1 MNSEGVWTL
10 SEVARLVGQPQ
21 HRLIHL
27 CEKGVVRAEFE
38 EARGRG
44 SSRRFSRRNLL
55 QFAVALK
62 LRELMVPVAPIGA
75 IVHVLDAFEKVL
87 ARETPGF
94 RLPDS
99 LAESGAPELRV
110 IITDSRSL
118 FFALHSKKGEA
129 KLFGGIDSP
138 ANGAS
143 TRRSRR
149 SASSD
154 SFLQPQLRSLL
165 LAKGL
170 CRCRGQHRNRCPSV
184 DGIEDR
190 HRGDDRQRSCPA
202 SHCNVQ
208 LFLRERGGI
217 EDNGVVEFKTFDQ
230 QGCANQLSPS
240 DRAPSI
246 TKLSVVLLR
255 CFSKCQFGMQ
265 SMLS

>member
-62 LRELMVPVAPIGA
+62 LRELMVPVALIGA
-75 IVHVLDAFEKVL
+75 VVHVLDAFEKVL

-110 IITDSRSL
+110 IITDSRTL

-129 KLFGGIDSP
+129 KLFGGIDLDALAAQGSVVAGRVSRRLKPVTPGRGAPEAVFGPKTESEGGRIEVSVTRLARGIPRSP
-138 ANGAS
+138 A
-143 TRRSRR
+143 
-149 SASSD
+149 
-154 SFLQPQLRSLL
+154 
-165 LAKGL
+165 
-170 CRCRGQHRNRCPSV
+170 
-184 DGIEDR
+184 
-190 HRGDDRQRSCPA
+190 
-202 SHCNVQ
+202 
-208 LFLRERGGI
+208 
-217 EDNGVVEFKTFDQ
+217 
-230 QGCANQLSPS
+230 
-240 DRAPSI
+240 
-246 TKLSVVLLR
+246 
-255 CFSKCQFGMQ
+255 
-265 SMLS
+265 